1 MNRLI
6 NFSDS
11 VRYLGMLL
19 AAYVGLRQL
28 CFRAGTSDTKG
39 YHRHDPVVKPE
50 LTALSKIL
58 IELSGIRGW
67 PIPGFRLGNVEI
79 S

>member
-19 AAYVGLRQL
+19 AAYVGLGSFASAPAQ
-28 CFRAGTSDTKG
+28 ATPKDTI
-39 YHRHDPVVKPE
+39 VTT
-50 LTALSKIL
+50 LLLNLSWRRYLK
-58 IELSGIRGW
+58 
-67 PIPGFRLGNVEI
+67 F
-79 S
+79 